1 MLFLLSFRPT
11 KYKMNN
17 VAVDGNTCCSVSNQK
32 LDEKKIH
39 PSIDPRLETGWRVKE
54 RQIAWSVKLIAIP

>member
-1 MLFLLSFRPT
+1 
-11 KYKMNN
+11 MNN